1 MSLMTQPQRQLI
13 RMTEELERTTRVNYL
28 FDFYHSLL
36 TEKQRA
42 YVELYYLEDYSFSE
56 IADTLKV
63 TRQAVYDNLKRTKDL
78 LEDYE
83 ANLGLYGAFIKRQQY
98 YRQIREYI
106 KNQDFNKID
115 AVINELETLEEE

>member
-1 MSLMTQPQRQLI
+1 MTQPQRQLI

>member
-1 MSLMTQPQRQLI
+1 MQLPKRLI
-13 RMTEELERTTRVNYL
+13 KMTEELERTTRVNYL

-98 YRQIREYI
+98 YRQIREHI

>member
-1 MSLMTQPQRQLI
+1 MTQPQRQLI

-98 YRQIREYI
+98 YWQIREYI

>member
-1 MSLMTQPQRQLI
+1 MRPRKKRLI
-13 RMTEELERTTRVNYL
+13 RMTEELERTTRINYL

-83 ANLGLYGAFIKRQQY
+83 ANLGLYSDFIRRQQY
-98 YRQIREYI
+98 YQQIREYI
-106 KNQDFNKID
+106 KIKDFNKINK
-115 AVINELETLEEE
+115 VINELETLEEE

>member
-1 MSLMTQPQRQLI
+1 MI
-13 RMTEELERTTRVNYL
+13 RMTEELERTTRINYL

-83 ANLGLYGAFIKRQQY
+83 ANLGLYSDFIRRQQY
-98 YRQIREYI
+98 YQQIREYI
-106 KNQDFNKID
+106 KIKDFNKINK
-115 AVINELETLEEE
+115 VINELETLEEE